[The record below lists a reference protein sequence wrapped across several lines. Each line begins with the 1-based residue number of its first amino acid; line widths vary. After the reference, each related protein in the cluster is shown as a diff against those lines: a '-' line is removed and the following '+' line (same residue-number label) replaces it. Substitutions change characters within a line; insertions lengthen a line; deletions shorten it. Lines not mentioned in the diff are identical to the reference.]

1 MSRTLPLR
9 KNFNPGIRSLA
20 GALETTFGA
29 VFDDGTDAPS
39 PVRAMLA
46 VRSIQINIR
55 SMKDNGQDRR
65 NSN

>member
-39 PVRAMLA
+39 PVRTMLA
-46 VRSIQINIR
+46 VRSIQINN
-55 SMKDNGQDRR
+55 DNSQDSK